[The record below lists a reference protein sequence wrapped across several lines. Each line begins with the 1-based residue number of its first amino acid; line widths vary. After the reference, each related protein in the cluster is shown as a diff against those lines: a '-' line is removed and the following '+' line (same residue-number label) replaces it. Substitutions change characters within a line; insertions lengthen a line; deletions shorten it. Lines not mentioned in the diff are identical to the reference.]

1 MSVSE
6 ACRAS
11 SVTIVEVTQEGVDKW
26 NELEQAKKKMKLVD
40 STKDANNVPTFLPQ
54 SLRVE
59 KYKPDTGEPLKS
71 RRVVYATVGI
81 KQEASDSDVE
91 FVGPVNE
98 PPRLIP
104 SESVRAIM
112 RPKLMPKPKAMPQS
126 RASSSTDIPDNSDRQ
141 A

>member
-26 NELEQAKKKMKLVD
+26 TELEQAKKKMKLVD
-40 STKDANNVPTFLPQ
+40 SSKDANNMPTFHPQ
-54 SLRVE
+54 PLRVE
-59 KYKPDTGEPLKS
+59 KYRPDTGEPLKS
-71 RRVVYATVGI
+71 RRVIYATIGI

-98 PPRLIP
+98 PPRMIP
-104 SESVRAIM
+104 SENVRVIM
-112 RPKLMPKPKAMPQS
+112 RPKSMPKPKAKPQS
-126 RASSSTDIPDNSDRQ
+126 RASSSTDIPGASDRQ